1 MMSSLTTEQRQALRN
16 ASHWYAVL
24 SGERVSPQ
32 QEEKWQQWVDANH
45 ENQWAWQQV
54 ENLRQQMQTM
64 PGNIASKTLH
74 DSQLTRRHVLK
85 GLLLAVGAGA
95 SWQLWQSNIS
105 TGIRADYHTAKGE
118 IRQFPLKDGSLLTLD
133 TASAANVR
141 YDDNERRIDLLFGT
155 LALTSGK
162 DALKR
167 PLRVYTPEGQLT
179 ALGTEFSVERQE
191 HSTLLR
197 VNQHAVA
204 VRLAQQPDQL
214 MTVQQ
219 GQMLSFS
226 ANAFDAVQ
234 KVNENLQWT
243 RGLLSVSDRPLGE
256 VIAQLALYRQ
266 GILRCDPQ
274 VAQLRVSGT
283 YPLLQSD
290 VALNALQQTLP
301 ISLQRVTR
309 YWVTV
314 KAR

>member
-1 MMSSLTTEQRQALRN
+1 MSSLTTEQRQALRN

-64 PGNIASKTLH
+64 PGSVASKALH

-85 GLLLAVGAGA
+85 CLLLAVGAGA
-95 SWQLWQSNIS
+95 SWQLWQSDIS

-118 IRQFPLKDGSLLTLD
+118 IRQFPLNDGSLLTLD

-162 DALKR
+162 DVQKR
-167 PLRVYTPEGQLT
+167 PLRVYTPQGQLT

-191 HSTLLR
+191 HRTLLR

-204 VRLAQQPDQL
+204 VRLAQQPHQL

-219 GQMLSFS
+219 GQMMSFT
-226 ANAFDAVQ
+226 ANTFDA
-234 KVNENLQWT
+234 LQQISEKLEWT

-256 VIAQLALYRQ
+256 VIAQLARYRQ
-266 GILRCDPQ
+266 GVLRCDPQ

-290 VALNALQQTLP
+290 VALDALQKTLP
-301 ISLQRVTR
+301 VSLQRVTR

>member
-1 MMSSLTTEQRQALRN
+1 MSSLTTEQRQALRN

-64 PGNIASKTLH
+64 PGSVASKALH

-85 GLLLAVGAGA
+85 CLLLAVGAGA
-95 SWQLWQSNIS
+95 SWQLWQSDIS

-118 IRQFPLKDGSLLTLD
+118 IRQFPLNDGSLLTLD

-162 DALKR
+162 DVQKR
-167 PLRVYTPEGQLT
+167 PLRVYTPQGQLT

-191 HSTLLR
+191 HRTLLR

-204 VRLAQQPDQL
+204 VRLAQQPHQL

-219 GQMLSFS
+219 GQMMSFT
-226 ANAFDAVQ
+226 ANTFDA
-234 KVNENLQWT
+234 LQQISEKLEWT

-256 VIAQLALYRQ
+256 VIAQLARYRQ
-266 GILRCDPQ
+266 GVLRCDPR

-290 VALNALQQTLP
+290 VALDALQKTLP
-301 ISLQRVTR
+301 VSLQRVTR

>member
-1 MMSSLTTEQRQALRN
+1 MTSLTTEQRQALRN

-64 PGNIASKTLH
+64 PGSVASKALH

-85 GLLLAVGAGA
+85 CLLLAVGAGA
-95 SWQLWQSNIS
+95 SWQLWQSDIS

-118 IRQFPLKDGSLLTLD
+118 IRQFPLNDGSLLTLD
-133 TASAANVR
+133 TVSAANVR

-162 DALKR
+162 DVQKR
-167 PLRVYTPEGQLT
+167 PLRVYTPQGQLT

-191 HSTLLR
+191 HRTLLR

-204 VRLAQQPDQL
+204 VRLAQQPHQL

-219 GQMLSFS
+219 GQMLSFT
-226 ANAFDAVQ
+226 ANTFDA
-234 KVNENLQWT
+234 LQQISEKLEWT

-256 VIAQLALYRQ
+256 VIAQLARYRQ
-266 GILRCDPQ
+266 GVLRCDPQ

-290 VALNALQQTLP
+290 VALDALQKTLP
-301 ISLQRVTR
+301 VSLQRVTR

>member
-1 MMSSLTTEQRQALRN
+1 MSSLTTEQRQALRN

-64 PGNIASKTLH
+64 PGSVASKALH

-85 GLLLAVGAGA
+85 CLLLAVGAGA
-95 SWQLWQSNIS
+95 SWQLWKSDIS

-118 IRQFPLKDGSLLTLD
+118 IRQFPLNDGSLLTLD

-162 DALKR
+162 DVQKR
-167 PLRVYTPEGQLT
+167 PLRVYTPQGQLT

-191 HSTLLR
+191 HRTLLR

-204 VRLAQQPDQL
+204 VRLAQQPHQL

-219 GQMLSFS
+219 GQMMSFT
-226 ANAFDAVQ
+226 ANTFDA
-234 KVNENLQWT
+234 LQQISEKLEWT

-256 VIAQLALYRQ
+256 VIAQLARYRQ
-266 GILRCDPQ
+266 GVLRCDPL

-290 VALNALQQTLP
+290 VALDALQKTLP
-301 ISLQRVTR
+301 VSLQRVTR

>member
-1 MMSSLTTEQRQALRN
+1 MSSLTTEQRQALRN

-64 PGNIASKTLH
+64 PGSVASKALH

-85 GLLLAVGAGA
+85 CLLLAVGAGA
-95 SWQLWQSNIS
+95 SWQLWQSDIS

-118 IRQFPLKDGSLLTLD
+118 IRQFPLNDGSLLTLD

-162 DALKR
+162 DVQKR
-167 PLRVYTPEGQLT
+167 PLRVYTPQGQLT

-191 HSTLLR
+191 HRTLLR

-204 VRLAQQPDQL
+204 VRLAQQPHQL

-219 GQMLSFS
+219 GQMLSFT
-226 ANAFDAVQ
+226 ANTFDA
-234 KVNENLQWT
+234 LQQISEKLEWT

-256 VIAQLALYRQ
+256 VIAQLARYRQ
-266 GILRCDPQ
+266 GVLRCDPQ

-290 VALNALQQTLP
+290 VALDALQKTLP
-301 ISLQRVTR
+301 VTLQRVTR